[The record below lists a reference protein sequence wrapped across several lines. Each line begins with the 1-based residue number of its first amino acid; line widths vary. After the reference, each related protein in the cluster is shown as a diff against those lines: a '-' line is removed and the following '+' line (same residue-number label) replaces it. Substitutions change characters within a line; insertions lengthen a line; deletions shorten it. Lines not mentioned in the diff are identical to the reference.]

1 MFIGCFKARLG
12 KPQLPQGVRNLFSS
26 RRSLERATIGGES
39 PVGERDMAPN
49 VTLSTA
55 GHVESRGNMG
65 GPPSKAKYP
74 LRPIVNQYREGKV
87 KRTPGGE

>member
-1 MFIGCFKARLG
+1 MSIGCFKECLG
-12 KPQLPQGVRNLFSS
+12 EPQQSLGVRNLFSS
-26 RRSLERATIGGES
+26 RRSLERVTVEGES
-39 PVGERDMAPN
+39 PVGEREMAPDT
-49 VTLSTA
+49 TLSTA